1 MSLRSVAT
9 AFGLV
14 GGLCW
19 VIRFFSDQEVL
30 AWAGLILLG
39 IACAAAGA
47 GLVRSSAVPLRLFVA
62 VAFPA
67 LVWSVLELV
76 RDAGPDQS
84 IDGGFG
90 AAGVL
95 AALVAFFRRP
105 VSGNHS
111 GHHAAH
117 HPGQHPGQHSGNH

>member
-1 MSLRSVAT
+1 LRSVAT

-19 VIRFFSDQEVL
+19 VVRVLVDQDVL

-39 IACAAAGA
+39 VASAVAGA
-47 GLVRSSAVPLRLFVA
+47 ALVKSSAVPLRLFVA

-76 RDAGPDQS
+76 RDAGPDRS

-90 AAGVL
+90 AAAVL
-95 AALVAFFRRP
+95 AALVAWLRRTP
-105 VSGNHS
+105 SSGRHAPGHS
-111 GHHAAH
+111 RHL
-117 HPGQHPGQHSGNH
+117 S

>member
-19 VIRFFSDQEVL
+19 VVRAFSDQEVL
-30 AWAGLILLG
+30 GWAGLLMLG
-39 IACAAAGA
+39 IASAAAGA
-47 GLVRSSAVPLRLFVA
+47 ALVSRSVVALRLFVA
-62 VAFPA
+62 VAFTL

-76 RDAGPDQS
+76 RDAGSDRS

-90 AAGVL
+90 AAAVVV
-95 AALVAFFRRP
+95 ALVAFLTRP
-105 VSGNHS
+105 VHGNH
-111 GHHAAH
+111 
-117 HPGQHPGQHSGNH
+117 

>member
-1 MSLRSVAT
+1 LRSVAT

-14 GGLCW
+14 GGFCW
-19 VIRFFSDQEVL
+19 VVRVLVDQDVL

-39 IACAAAGA
+39 VASAAAGA
-47 GLVRSSAVPLRLFVA
+47 TLVKSGAVPLRLFVA

-76 RDAGPDQS
+76 RDAGPDRS

-90 AAGVL
+90 AAAVV
-95 AALVAFFRRP
+95 AALVAWLRRAP
-105 VSGNHS
+105 SSGRHAPGHSRQVS
-111 GHHAAH
+111 
-117 HPGQHPGQHSGNH
+117 

>member
-19 VIRFFSDQEVL
+19 VVRAFSDHEVL
-30 AWAGLILLG
+30 AWAGFVLLG
-39 IACAAAGA
+39 VAAAAAGA
-47 GLVRSSAVPLRLFVA
+47 ALVSSSVLPLRVFVA
-62 VAFPA
+62 VAFPL

-76 RDAGPDQS
+76 RDAGADAS

-90 AAGVL
+90 AAAV
-95 AALVAFFRRP
+95 AVAVVAFLTRP
-105 VSGNHS
+105 VHGNH
-111 GHHAAH
+111 
-117 HPGQHPGQHSGNH
+117 

>member
-19 VIRFFSDQEVL
+19 LVRAFSDHEVL
-30 AWAGLILLG
+30 GWAGFVLLG
-39 IACAAAGA
+39 VASAAAGA
-47 GLVRSSAVPLRLFVA
+47 ALVSSSVVPLRLFVA
-62 VAFPA
+62 VAFPL

-76 RDAGPDQS
+76 RDAGVDRS

-90 AAGVL
+90 AAAVVVAV
-95 AALVAFFRRP
+95 AAFLTRP
-105 VSGNHS
+105 VHGNH
-111 GHHAAH
+111 
-117 HPGQHPGQHSGNH
+117 